1 MINVMLLMQSNLK
14 ESSANMVFSKVRT
27 WSEKLDREDNNN
39 TVKQEILRTPPR
51 CTFSSFSFLNP
62 LVSFLSI
69 LWRQKSANMHMLLKN
84 NTQKYLRL
92 LWCIFFTFCYLFLF
106 RIFKQMFS
114 FEKKY
119 HFHPLKISKNSF
131 HL

>member
-1 MINVMLLMQSNLK
+1 MLLLQSNLK
-14 ESSANMVFSKVRT
+14 ESTANMVFSKVRT

-62 LVSFLSI
+62 LVTFLSI
-69 LWRQKSANMHMLLKN
+69 LWRQKSMANMHMLSKKKN

-92 LWCIFFTFCYLFLF
+92 L
-106 RIFKQMFS
+106 
-114 FEKKY
+114 
-119 HFHPLKISKNSF
+119 
-131 HL
+131 